1 MSIHHFMT
9 YYNKIG
15 EEITHPKLWAILS
28 AIGLFITQYV
38 FSQWAFA
45 VGFFIIFIMDTIS
58 GMYVAYRTHV
68 FSGQLFRIMLMDKCL
83 AYFTIIIAFSAGTKV
98 MLQNSD
104 VNIIQ
109 YLNVP
114 FYSLFI
120 GVELRSVVIKWY
132 KFKKWPWLGALLRMI
147 DKTKKETI
155 DEILQTKEDATD
167 S

>member
-1 MSIHHFMT
+1 M
-9 YYNKIG
+9 
-15 EEITHPKLWAILS
+15 THPKLWAILS

-58 GMYVAYRTHV
+58 GMYVAYRTNA
-68 FSGQLFRIMLMDKCL
+68 FKGELFRTMLMDKCL
-83 AYFTIIIAFSAGTKV
+83 AYFTIIVSFSAGTKV

-132 KFKKWPWLGALLRMI
+132 KFKQWSWLGDLLRMI

-155 DEILQTKEDATD
+155 DEHLKTETD
-167 S
+167 EQADTH